1 MSLLNCA
8 QSTHE
13 GIEIACNSAF
23 LGMRESASV
32 ALFSN
37 LGLS

>member
-13 GIEIACNSAF
+13 GIEIACNSTF
-23 LGMRESASV
+23 HGMRESSSV

-37 LGLS
+37 PSLY

>member
-1 MSLLNCA
+1 MSLLNYA
-8 QSTHE
+8 QPTHE

-32 ALFSN
+32 ALFSYP
-37 LGLS
+37 GLY